1 MANDTSARIDEA
13 RDAYGRALSHR
24 EAMRSRVY
32 ELRTRL
38 IEAENDLN
46 NSVRDLDARDTDYRA
61 AIRAHQER
69 QR

>member
-1 MANDTSARIDEA
+1 MSGKTMSVDEA
-13 RDAYGRALSHR
+13 RDAYGRALSHH
-24 EAMRSRVY
+24 EAMRSRAH

-38 IEAENDLN
+38 IEAENDLSN
-46 NSVRDLDARDTDYRA
+46 AVRDLDACDEDYRA